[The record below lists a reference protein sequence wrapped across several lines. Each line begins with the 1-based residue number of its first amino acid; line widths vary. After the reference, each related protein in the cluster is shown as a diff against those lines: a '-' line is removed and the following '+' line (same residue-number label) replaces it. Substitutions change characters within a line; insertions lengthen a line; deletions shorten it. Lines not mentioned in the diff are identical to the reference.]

1 MGGWVL
7 FIVDF
12 LDEMKISRWVMNEG
26 AGLVNIWVAEGSRIN
41 RKVNA
46 NVLGHDLPDKRLV

>member
-1 MGGWVL
+1 MGYA
-7 FIVDF
+7 
-12 LDEMKISRWVMNEG
+12 RREG
-26 AGLVNIWVAEGSRIN
+26 AGLVNIWVTEGSRID